1 MQAPLA
7 ARGPTSTLSRRPGR
21 WEMLPGVQSW
31 PQTISRAGPA
41 TFLGAGTRSPTGRAT
56 AAIPGTALIPAVT
69 CATPGHGSA
78 QLGPGTAPKRRLGGS
93 QAALKRTWRQS
104 RPRDKGKRSRA
115 QLRQHRRSLGERR
128 RAVGGAG
135 DKATQDTAAPQ
146 PLLAVF
152 NCDGAGQ
159 RCGCQAELEPRGA
172 HGESS
177 GTAAQP
183 VFSLC
188 SSLAPSS
195 LIS

>member
-1 MQAPLA
+1 MGNAPWRAELA
-7 ARGPTSTLSRRPGR
+7 PNNQP
-21 WEMLPGVQSW
+21 
-31 PQTISRAGPA
+31 SRAGDIPGCWNSVA
-41 TFLGAGTRSPTGRAT
+41 HGRAA

-93 QAALKRTWRQS
+93 QTALKRTWRQS

-135 DKATQDTAAPQ
+135 DEATQDTAAPQ

-172 HGESS
+172 HGESPD
-177 GTAAQP
+177 TAAQP